1 MSLAGVGVD
10 GPVVAAA
17 VVIPSLPVPDW
28 HPDLPPPA
36 EGTIERTT
44 AARVGVARQWQ
55 RLGDTL
61 FLAGVLALIFA
72 LALFLYMSDPV
83 FHHDANQVW
92 TSLGVVLAE

>member
-17 VVIPSLPVPDW
+17 VVIPALPVPDW
-28 HPDLPPPA
+28 HPDLPTPA
-36 EGTIERTT
+36 GGTIDRTI
-44 AARVGVARQWQ
+44 AARVGAARRYQ
-55 RLGDTL
+55 RFGDTL

-72 LALFLYMSDPV
+72 LVLFLYMSDPV
-83 FHHDANQVW
+83 LHHDANQVW